1 MKPKNTK
8 ERRSSFIKF
17 ILLFVLVTA
26 TIMVTV
32 FFNYRVPQKE
42 IELLR
47 ERVKIAE
54 QEVKFQEGFASE
66 IKVIKNML
74 DSLDIPGQNVSFLGS
89 QLNGKLSRM
98 QESIPRKDSTY
109 RYDMYT
115 NVVKAFLKIK
125 ETKEELYSRKN
136 DKKNIEECKIQLE
149 KTEQKLKETERDLQ
163 ILRITSNRRR

>member
-17 ILLFVLVTA
+17 LLLFLLVTA

-42 IELLR
+42 IALLR
-47 ERVKIAE
+47 DRVKKAE
-54 QEVKFQEGFASE
+54 QEVKFQEGFANE

-89 QLNGKLSRM
+89 ELNSKLLRM

-109 RYDMYT
+109 RHDMYT
-115 NVVKAFLKIK
+115 NVVKAFLQVK
-125 ETKEELYSRKN
+125 ETKAELYSRKN
-136 DKKNIEECKIQLE
+136 DKKSIEECKIKLE

-163 ILRITSNRRR
+163 ILRITLNRR